1 MVIYYFC
8 YTKDKNFVFCF
19 YNIQHDHNQHLN
31 KPQYQEEDNFDL
43 KGIIIKII
51 SYWYLFVIGV
61 IIALI
66 AGFLYNRY
74 TPKVYQVSASV
85 FIKED
90 KVWIIEIGGRTGA
103 TCIPELISTYKGYD
117 WYEKIIRAA
126 LGESVDFT
134 SEKEIPCM
142 AKLLFS
148 HKDGII
154 KHIDQKVVQTLLEKG
169 VIVQLDYGIGKT
181 IETMKNATDRI
192 GHVIMSGD
200 DESVLDEYL
209 AMLRGAIELEENSSK
224 LEM

>member
-1 MVIYYFC
+1 
-8 YTKDKNFVFCF
+8 
-19 YNIQHDHNQHLN
+19 
-31 KPQYQEEDNFDL
+31 
-43 KGIIIKII
+43 
-51 SYWYLFVIGV
+51 
-61 IIALI
+61 
-66 AGFLYNRY
+66 
-74 TPKVYQVSASV
+74 
-85 FIKED
+85 
-90 KVWIIEIGGRTGA
+90 
-103 TCIPELISTYKGYD
+103 
-117 WYEKIIRAA
+117 
-126 LGESVDFT
+126 
-134 SEKEIPCM
+134 M

-154 KHIDQKVVQTLLEKG
+154 KHIDQKVVQTLQEKG